1 MGRRAACAPFIL
13 GGVCVLG
20 IDSVRCPIGPREV
33 AWRRIAKDL
42 DHAKLAE
49 MTTEIGLADVLDV
62 APKIL
67 AGQLRGRTVVKIS

>member
-1 MGRRAACAPFIL
+1 MCL
-13 GGVCVLG
+13 LG
-20 IDSVRCPIGPREV
+20 IDSVMCPIEPRKA
-33 AWRRIAKDL
+33 AWTRIAKDV

-49 MTTEIGLADVLDV
+49 MTTEIGLGEVFDA

>member
-1 MGRRAACAPFIL
+1 MCPLEPRKAAWA
-13 GGVCVLG
+13 
-20 IDSVRCPIGPREV
+20 
-33 AWRRIAKDL
+33 RIAKDV

-49 MTTEIGLADVLDV
+49 MTTEIGLGEVFDA